1 MYPVRGIIKTKGE
14 KTMEISYQMNKK
26 QFNSILSTRKGADE
40 KKNPYQYV
48 MEIINTFYGLQGTVT
63 HLSIVD

>member
-1 MYPVRGIIKTKGE
+1 
-14 KTMEISYQMNKK
+14 MEISYQMNKK